1 MVDPAELLQETT
13 RLFAFLTRATREA
26 GDELAMTATQ
36 RLALSAIADTGPVR
50 LQELADQIGTTAPT
64 ASRAVE
70 ALVAAR
76 LVRRVED
83 PRDRRAVQIDV
94 TREGRAHVDAK
105 RAEVARVLAPAFRRL
120 AEADQDELVELL
132 VRLNDELAGADWK
145 SAARTLTARGAA
157 SAPASHQT
165 Q

>member
-1 MVDPAELLQETT
+1 MADPAELLQQTT

-36 RLALSAIADTGPVR
+36 RLALSAIADVGPVR
-50 LQELADQIGTTAPT
+50 LQELADQIGTTPPT

-94 TREGRAHVDAK
+94 TRRGRSHVDSK

-120 AEADQDELVELL
+120 TDADQDELVELL
-132 VRLNDELAGADWK
+132 ARLNEELAGADWK
-145 SAARTLTARGAA
+145 SAARSLSARGEA